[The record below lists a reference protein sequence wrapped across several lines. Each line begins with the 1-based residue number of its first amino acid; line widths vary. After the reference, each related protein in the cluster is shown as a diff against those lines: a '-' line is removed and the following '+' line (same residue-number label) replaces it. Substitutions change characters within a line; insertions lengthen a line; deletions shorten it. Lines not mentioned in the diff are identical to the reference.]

1 MSIDPVE
8 RRLEQSFEAERWT
21 RFIQDC
27 QDLEQLRETALAL
40 VQQLAQQK
48 AASAWMATRAS
59 ESENAKLEM
68 LARMIRQ
75 QPDGEEEQATESPGG
90 SPSRRPGRVSVFLL
104 PAAQVC
110 WRELVAVFGPNLD
123 HAGIVLAA
131 ALHLIADRVVA
142 LLSLIHI

>member
-8 RRLEQSFEAERWT
+8 RGLEQSYEAERWR

-27 QDLEQLRETALAL
+27 QDIEQLRDMALTL

-68 LARMIRQ
+68 LASLIRQ
-75 QPDGEEEQATESPGG
+75 RSETSEE
-90 SPSRRPGRVSVFLL
+90 
-104 PAAQVC
+104 
-110 WRELVAVFGPNLD
+110 
-123 HAGIVLAA
+123 
-131 ALHLIADRVVA
+131 
-142 LLSLIHI
+142 SLGQGM

>member
-48 AASAWMATRAS
+48 AASAWMASFMDMAILQKGCFRPS
-59 ESENAKLEM
+59 EGVPRGSG
-68 LARMIRQ
+68 
-75 QPDGEEEQATESPGG
+75 PQA
-90 SPSRRPGRVSVFLL
+90 
-104 PAAQVC
+104 
-110 WRELVAVFGPNLD
+110 LVR
-123 HAGIVLAA
+123 IC
-131 ALHLIADRVVA
+131 
-142 LLSLIHI
+142 

>member
-8 RRLEQSFEAERWT
+8 RGLEQSFEAERWR

-27 QDLEQLRETALAL
+27 QDIEQLRDLALTL

-68 LARMIRQ
+68 LASLIRQ
-75 QPDGEEEQATESPGG
+75 RSETSKESPGQG
-90 SPSRRPGRVSVFLL
+90 M
-104 PAAQVC
+104 
-110 WRELVAVFGPNLD
+110 
-123 HAGIVLAA
+123 
-131 ALHLIADRVVA
+131 
-142 LLSLIHI
+142 

>member
-8 RRLEQSFEAERWT
+8 RGLEQSFEAERWR

-27 QDLEQLRETALAL
+27 QDIEQLRDMALTL

-68 LARMIRQ
+68 LASLIRQ
-75 QPDGEEEQATESPGG
+75 RLEMSEESPGQG
-90 SPSRRPGRVSVFLL
+90 M
-104 PAAQVC
+104 
-110 WRELVAVFGPNLD
+110 
-123 HAGIVLAA
+123 
-131 ALHLIADRVVA
+131 
-142 LLSLIHI
+142 